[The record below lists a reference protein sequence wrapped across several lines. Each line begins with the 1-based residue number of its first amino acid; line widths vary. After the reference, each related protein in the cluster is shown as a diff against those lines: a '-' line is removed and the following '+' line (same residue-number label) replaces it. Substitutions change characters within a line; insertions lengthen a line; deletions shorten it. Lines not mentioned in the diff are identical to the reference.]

1 MTDAKEVAF
10 DAPREIYEEAEPG
23 LDFDDALENPE
34 DYDAEWYLDHELPSE
49 RQREIVDKH
58 LEKHN
63 LSSHQ
68 ETQVTMTAILHYG
81 PSTPE
86 GDDAN

>member
-10 DAPREIYEEAEPG
+10 DALREIYEEAEPG
-23 LDFDDALENPE
+23 VDFDHAIENPDE
-34 DYDAEWYLDHELPSE
+34 YGPEWYLDHELPSE
-49 RQREIVDKH
+49 RQREILNKH

-63 LSSHQ
+63 LDGFE
-68 ETQVTMTAILHYG
+68 ETQVTMTVIVHYG

-86 GDDAN
+86 GDDE

>member
-10 DAPREIYEEAEPG
+10 DALREMYEEAEPPP
-23 LDFDDALENPE
+23 DFDDALENPD
-34 DYDAEWYLDHELPSE
+34 DYDAEWYLDHELPHE
-49 RQREIVDKH
+49 RQEEIVDEH

-63 LSSHQ
+63 LSKHQ

-81 PSTPE
+81 PSTP
-86 GDDAN
+86 DDE